1 MKHKKQRSVVI
12 SIVGSMIV
20 MALVGWLTPAE
31 AGLSVQTIV
40 GQVDMTPA
48 EGQPWRPL
56 TKEMTLAAGN
66 YIRTGPASEAGL
78 LGEDGSTL
86 LIGENTE
93 LAIAQLDYSEPE
105 QKRVSRFKLLWGK
118 LTGKAKRLTF
128 KENAFEVETAAVV
141 AGFKFSS
148 ATITAT
154 KDGGTDVLLLTG
166 KHEFARMEQLNQ
178 KQPVAVRYV
187 ENEGLEYNVDL
198 PPLAEVATEVGSLT
212 VTNYGTSSITITIKD
227 ANGNVI
233 GSVEIPAGVTART
246 RVDCSNLN
254 EPCELIV
261 SFSGGTGTVNDENG
275 NPIANNTIRFDR
287 GETGPTAEWAP
298 GDSIDANQPSGSRI
312 TP

>member
-1 MKHKKQRSVVI
+1 MMKHKKQRSVVI

-31 AGLSVQTIV
+31 AGLSVQTMV

-66 YIRTGPASEAGL
+66 YIRTGSASETGL

-128 KENAFEVETAAVV
+128 KENAFEVETATVV

-148 ATITAT
+148 ATITAV
-154 KDGGTDVLLLTG
+154 KGGATDVLLLTG
-166 KHEFARMEQLNQ
+166 KHEFVRMGQLNQ
-178 KQPVAVRYV
+178 EPPVALRYV
-187 ENEGLEYNVDL
+187 ENEGLEYRVDL
-198 PPLAEVATEVGSLT
+198 PSLAEVATEVGSLK
-212 VTNYGTSSITITIKD
+212 VTNKGTSSITITIKD
-227 ANGNVI
+227 ASGNVI
-233 GSVEIPAGVTART
+233 GSVEIPGGVKASMQATCNNG
-246 RVDCSNLN
+246 D
-254 EPCELIV
+254 CELV
-261 SFSGGTGTVNDENG
+261 VTFSGGTRGIVRDADG
-275 NPIANNTIRFDR
+275 ILILDNTIRFTR
-287 GETGPTAEWAP
+287 QGVGPTAEWTP
-298 GDSIDANQPSGSRI
+298 GDIKANRPSGSRI